1 MIAREADIN
10 RLNVQLRNALRK
22 FDRAQIEIDM
32 LKENRQIHATTSSQ
46 QPDLK
51 SSLISTGKIQKNNSD
66 NSNSKLVK
74 KYFNIDEILN
84 DQVKTKQY
92 IDKLNLQLIEKDSII
107 RDLTEQ
113 INNKNNQN
121 QNAKQTNDSNEATVL
136 TSLAFEQ

>member
-1 MIAREADIN
+1 LIAREADIN

>member
-121 QNAKQTNDSNEATVL
+121 QNAKQSNDSNEATVL